1 MSRGVKKSLLFLAVL
16 TVLLAPLSFFLYR
29 SNQRLQNEGDV
40 RSRRLN
46 ELMNIETITDEELE
60 DLNARYLWS
69 LSKYGKVRNL
79 YLFSQSVKDALE
91 EEELAVL
98 RYSRRV
104 RKDENYIEFTLSGNV
119 ENFFSFLKKFSQE
132 SQAFKIPF
140 FTIDARDNGAQ
151 ITFLIGFDRLNEELI
166 PDLSLIEGGVW
177 SGDSALKERMTAESL
192 ARIFYLPAPPAKVS
206 APPVVEIPE
215 EEISTPPDRL
225 RFQYVGKVGTRE
237 GVRFYMKELKS
248 NRIITVPSNGWQ
260 LLEQTDTSIRF
271 GYNESVY
278 EVPLL

>member
-104 RKDENYIEFTLSGNV
+104 R
-119 ENFFSFLKKFSQE
+119 
-132 SQAFKIPF
+132 
-140 FTIDARDNGAQ
+140 
-151 ITFLIGFDRLNEELI
+151 
-166 PDLSLIEGGVW
+166 EG
-177 SGDSALKERMTAESL
+177 
-192 ARIFYLPAPPAKVS
+192 
-206 APPVVEIPE
+206 
-215 EEISTPPDRL
+215 
-225 RFQYVGKVGTRE
+225 
-237 GVRFYMKELKS
+237 
-248 NRIITVPSNGWQ
+248 
-260 LLEQTDTSIRF
+260 
-271 GYNESVY
+271 
-278 EVPLL
+278 